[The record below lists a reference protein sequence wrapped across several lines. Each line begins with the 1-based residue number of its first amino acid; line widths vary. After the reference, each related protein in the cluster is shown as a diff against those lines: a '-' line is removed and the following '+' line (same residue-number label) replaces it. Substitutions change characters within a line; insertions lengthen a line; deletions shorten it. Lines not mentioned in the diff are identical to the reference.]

1 MKYSINWL
9 GFYTLFLKEV
19 WRFWKVATQTILA
32 PVLNVLLYLIVFTSA
47 LSQHVEIYPNV
58 NYTVFLLPGLIMLAI
73 LQNAFANSSSSL
85 FQAKQNAGILFVLL
99 APISS
104 LEFYL
109 AFIGAAIVRGLLVGI
124 GVWISVIFFIDLPFH
139 NVGLAFFFAIIA
151 SGLLGAFGLISAIYS
166 DKWDHIAAFQNFIIL
181 PLTFLSGVFYLIRDL
196 PPFWAK
202 LSYFNPFFYLIDG
215 FRYSFLGVSDVNLMV
230 SIIFSSAAFIAI
242 SIFTVWLL
250 ETGYK
255 LRG

>member
-1 MKYSINWL
+1 MKYNINWRGL
-9 GFYTLFLKEV
+9 YILFIKEV
-19 WRFWKVATQTILA
+19 WRFWKVATQTVLA

-47 LSQHVEIYPNV
+47 LSHQIETYPNIT
-58 NYTVFLLPGLIMLAI
+58 YTVFLLPGLIMLAI

-85 FQAKQNAGILFVLL
+85 FQSKQNAGITFVLL

-109 AFIGAAIVRGLLVGI
+109 AFIGAAIVRGLLVGV
-124 GVWISVIFFIDLPFH
+124 GVWISVIFFIDLPLQH
-139 NVGLAFFFAIIA
+139 IGLAFFFAIIA
-151 SGLLGAFGLISAIYS
+151 SALLGAMGLIAAIYS

-181 PLTFLSGVFYLIRDL
+181 PLTFLSGVFYLLRDL

-215 FRYSFLGVSDVNLMV
+215 FRYSFLGISDVNLTI
-230 SIIFSSAAFIAI
+230 SIVFSSIALIAI

-250 ETGYK
+250 DTGYK

>member
-1 MKYSINWL
+1 MKNINWRGL
-9 GFYTLFLKEV
+9 YTLFIKEV
-19 WRFWKVATQTILA
+19 WRFWKVATQTIVA
-32 PVLNVLLYLIVFTSA
+32 PVINVLLYLIVFTSA
-47 LSQHVEIYPNV
+47 LSHQIETYPHIS
-58 NYTVFLLPGLIMLAI
+58 YTVFLLPGLIMLAI

-85 FQAKQNAGILFVLL
+85 FQAKQNAGIIFVLL

-104 LEFYL
+104 LEFYV
-109 AFIGAAIVRGLLVGI
+109 AFVGAAIVRGLLVGM
-124 GVWISVIFFIDLPFH
+124 GVWISVIFFIDFPLQH
-139 NVGLAFFFAIIA
+139 IGLALFFSVIA
-151 SGLLGAFGLISAIYS
+151 SALLGATGLVAAIYS

-196 PPFWAK
+196 PPFWAR
-202 LSYFNPFFYLIDG
+202 LSYLNPFSYLIDG
-215 FRYSFLGVSDVNLMV
+215 FRYSFLGVSDINLTI
-230 SIIFSSAAFIAI
+230 SITFSSIAFIAI